1 MNKDLKACSSKEV
14 AERLSLQPVTVRKYS
29 QMLEEQGYV
38 FTKDD
43 KGWRLYSEDD
53 IVSLKYLSNMRAAGK
68 SLSESV
74 EYVATLYRSNL
85 SLQGPNPLVEFVQMQ
100 QAFNQKILERL
111 EASENRQIERD
122 QNLLKA
128 LRETQEVKKLVPSK
142 KVPPNGRVLFSICKE
157 YSLKELN
164 AMLPPFG
171 CPSLLPPP

>member
-1 MNKDLKACSSKEV
+1 MKTDMKVYSSKEV

-68 SLSESV
+68 SLNESV

-85 SLQGPNPLVEFVQMQ
+85 SLLESAISLQEQNPLVEFVQMQ

-128 LRETQEVKKLVPSK
+128 LRETQEVKKLVLSK
-142 KVPPNGRVLFSICKE
+142 QKRWWEFWK
-157 YSLKELN
+157 
-164 AMLPPFG
+164 
-171 CPSLLPPP
+171 

>member
-1 MNKDLKACSSKEV
+1 MKRDMKVYSSKEV

-29 QMLEEQGYV
+29 QMLEEQGYI

-53 IVSLKYLSNMRAAGK
+53 IVSLQYLSNMRAAGK
-68 SLSESV
+68 TLNESV
-74 EYVATLYRSNL
+74 DYVATLYRSNL
-85 SLQGPNPLVEFVQMQ
+85 SLSQSAISLQEQNPLVEFVQMQ

-128 LRETQEVKKLVPSK
+128 LRETQEVKKLVLSK
-142 KVPPNGRVLFSICKE
+142 QKRWWEFWK
-157 YSLKELN
+157 
-164 AMLPPFG
+164 
-171 CPSLLPPP
+171 

>member
-1 MNKDLKACSSKEV
+1 MIRDITVYSSKEV

-68 SLSESV
+68 SLNESV

-85 SLQGPNPLVEFVQMQ
+85 SLLESAISLQEQNPLAEFVQMQ

-128 LRETQEVKKLVPSK
+128 LRETQEVKKLVLSK
-142 KVPPNGRVLFSICKE
+142 QKRWWEFWK
-157 YSLKELN
+157 
-164 AMLPPFG
+164 
-171 CPSLLPPP
+171 

>member
-1 MNKDLKACSSKEV
+1 MKMDMKVYSSKEV

-68 SLSESV
+68 SLNESV

-85 SLQGPNPLVEFVQMQ
+85 SLSESAISLQEQNPLIEFVQMQ

-128 LRETQEVKKLVPSK
+128 LRETQEVKKLVLSK
-142 KVPPNGRVLFSICKE
+142 QKRWWEFWK
-157 YSLKELN
+157 
-164 AMLPPFG
+164 
-171 CPSLLPPP
+171 

>member
-1 MNKDLKACSSKEV
+1 MDLNVYSSKEV

-38 FTKDD
+38 FAKDD

-68 SLSESV
+68 SLNESV

-85 SLQGPNPLVEFVQMQ
+85 SLLESAISLQEPNPLVEFVQIQ
-100 QAFNQKILERL
+100 QAFNQKILDRL

-128 LRETQEVKKLVPSK
+128 LRETQEVKKLVLSK
-142 KVPPNGRVLFSICKE
+142 QKRWWEFWK
-157 YSLKELN
+157 
-164 AMLPPFG
+164 
-171 CPSLLPPP
+171 

>member
-1 MNKDLKACSSKEV
+1 MNKDMKVYSSKEV

-68 SLSESV
+68 SLNESV

-85 SLQGPNPLVEFVQMQ
+85 SLLESAISLQEQNPLVEFIQMQ

-122 QNLLKA
+122 HNLLKA
-128 LRETQEVKKLVPSK
+128 LRETQEVKKLVLSK
-142 KVPPNGRVLFSICKE
+142 QKRWWEFWK
-157 YSLKELN
+157 
-164 AMLPPFG
+164 
-171 CPSLLPPP
+171 